1 MNDKYLMENVMFG
14 SKVMADLYLHGVIES
29 TNENVNGVFS
39 KALTET
45 LKMHHDLF
53 KEMETNGFYSL
64 SNVDESKI
72 KQKKKSLECECTDCL
87 EKNE

>member
-14 SKVMADLYLHGVIES
+14 SKVMGDLYLHGVMES
-29 TNENVNGVFS
+29 TNETVNGAFN
-39 KALTET
+39 KALNET
-45 LKMHHDLF
+45 VKMHHDLF

-72 KQKKKSLECECTDCL
+72 KQKKKSLECECSDCL
-87 EKNE
+87 EKEN